1 MQTTQTNQ
9 LMQFVQ
15 RIFGYCAAVA
25 LIGSLWF
32 AQCGWGE
39 KLDSGDPVKRW
50 QAAIIIGWLLIPP
63 IYFWFEYFWIY
74 KSVPEATRPDLESF
88 KYGQDVS
95 SKIWIATTSALLA
108 LYFWKDF
115 RN

>member
-1 MQTTQTNQ
+1 MYA
-9 LMQFVQ
+9 VQ
-15 RIFGYCAAVA
+15 RIFGVLAALA

-32 AQCGWGE
+32 AQYGWGE
-39 KLDSGDPVKRW
+39 KLEAGNPIKVC
-50 QAAIIIGWLLIPP
+50 QAAIVVAWLLGPP
-63 IYFWFEYFWIY
+63 IYFWFEYFYLY
-74 KSVPEATRPDLESF
+74 KNSTAANKPDLETF

-115 RN
+115 RGQ